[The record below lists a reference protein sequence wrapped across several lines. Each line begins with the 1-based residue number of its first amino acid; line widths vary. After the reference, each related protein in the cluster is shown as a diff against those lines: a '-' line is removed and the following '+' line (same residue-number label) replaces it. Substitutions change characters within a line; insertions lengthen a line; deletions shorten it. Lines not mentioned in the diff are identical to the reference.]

1 MKVQVS
7 TESNKYFTAYFD
19 VDLCLFEICW
29 QEESSDM
36 TDDDYKESMGKVIQL
51 MLDNDYLPLL
61 QYQLL
66 DNRSN
71 LFTMS
76 PELQEWQSEHI
87 GKQVV
92 EAIGDYPKTAFI
104 QSEDFITQLSFE
116 QTMEET
122 GETSGLVRYF
132 DNELDAK
139 AWLLDVADSTV

>member
-1 MKVQVS
+1 MKVQIS

-19 VDLCLFEICW
+19 VDLCLIEVYW

-36 TDDDYKESMGKVIQL
+36 TDDDYKELMGGVIQR
-51 MLDNDYLPLL
+51 MLDNNYLPLL
-61 QYQLL
+61 RYQLL

-76 PELQEWQSEHI
+76 PELQEWQNEHV
-87 GKQVV
+87 GKKVV

-122 GETSGLVRYF
+122 DETSGLVRYF
-132 DNELDAK
+132 DNVIDAK
-139 AWLLDVADSTV
+139 SWLLGVADSTV

>member
-1 MKVQVS
+1 MIEV
-7 TESNKYFTAYFD
+7 Y
-19 VDLCLFEICW
+19 W

-36 TDDDYKESMGKVIQL
+36 TDDDYKELMGGVIQR
-51 MLDNDYLPLL
+51 MLDNNYLPLL
-61 QYQLL
+61 RYQLL

-76 PELQEWQSEHI
+76 PELQEWQNEHV
-87 GKQVV
+87 GKKVV

-122 GETSGLVRYF
+122 DETSGLVRYF
-132 DNELDAK
+132 DNVIDAK
-139 AWLLDVADSTV
+139 SWLLGVADSTV